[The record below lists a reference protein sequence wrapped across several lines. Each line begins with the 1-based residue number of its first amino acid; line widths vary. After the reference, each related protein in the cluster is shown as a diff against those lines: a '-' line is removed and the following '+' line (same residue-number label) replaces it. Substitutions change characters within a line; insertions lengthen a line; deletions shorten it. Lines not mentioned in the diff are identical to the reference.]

1 MFKSLFKKLM
11 LSYLLVILTTLL
23 FLGIF
28 TSQLFANYYYS
39 SREKELI
46 DRGTKMASLMSEYL
60 EKRRPVEEVLA
71 VMNGLVNA
79 RASWVQR
86 EVLDFAKH
94 GRMRR
99 VWLEPA
105 EVDQILQG
113 KVISKKRYTS
123 RFNQVM
129 ISVAVPVKVNGKIAG
144 ALFLSTPLADITDT
158 VFTVRKLILLAAL
171 PTILF
176 AVVLGYFLSRSVSR
190 PLQDMSV
197 ASRAMAE
204 GDFQQRVNVSSQ
216 DEVGQL
222 ARSLNYLAGA
232 LNNTINDLSREKE
245 KMESVLA
252 NMAEGVIAIDSGYR
266 VIALNRQAI
275 ESFGLDKNL
284 LNQTLGETFLPA
296 EVQELFKQVL
306 QSGETGSV
314 EITLNDG
321 KTFLLA
327 HVSPLRE
334 TGANVFGAVGVFH
347 DITDLR
353 RMEQMRRDLVA
364 NVSHELRTPL
374 TSVQGF
380 VEAMLDGTIED
391 EEGRLTYL
399 NIIHQET
406 TRLNRLIHDLL
417 DLASMES
424 GKTVWE
430 INAVN
435 VSELINRVVTKLQ
448 PQLERQ
454 QVTVRSEIAGALP
467 LMLVNEDRAEQV
479 LTNLLGNAIQFS
491 PRGESITIKAQA
503 GQGEI
508 TISVED
514 NGPGIPE
521 EELPY
526 IWERFHRVDKS
537 RSRAL
542 GGTGLGLAIAKQIVE
557 AHGGRVEVQ
566 SEPGQGSVFSFTLP
580 AVHEDDPE

>member
-28 TSQLFANYYYS
+28 TSQLFADYYYS

-60 EKRRPVEEVLA
+60 ENRRPVEEVLA

-113 KVISKKRYTS
+113 KVISKKGYIP

-314 EITLNDG
+314 EIILNDG

-327 HVSPLRE
+327 HISPLRE

-467 LMLVNEDRAEQV
+467 LMLANEDRAEQV

-580 AVHEDDPE
+580 AVHEDDLE